1 MAWVSALDLDAVVQA
16 TQDLSSKMKVSE
28 LLSSLMD
35 LIVTNTGATYV
46 TALPTPFASL
56 LLRVLLYPQDND
68 CSFAIA
74 HAR

>member
-1 MAWVSALDLDAVVQA
+1 MACDSALDLDAVVQA

-46 TALPTPFASL
+46 TALSIPFASL
-56 LLRVLLYPQDND
+56 LLRVLLY
-68 CSFAIA
+68 
-74 HAR
+74 RK